1 MGDLQRLI
9 GFRVPAKNLILA
21 YGRHDRPV
29 VPSSFDP
36 RRSLWYSACREILV
50 ATENQAK
57 FANRPFWRVFLKSW
71 APVALWAALIFFF
84 STDLFSSSNTG
95 DFLGLL
101 LSAIYSGIT
110 AAQFDTIHLVVRK
123 SSHWTEYFI
132 FSLLLIRALQG
143 HFKSKVELRRAVW
156 IVAIVSL
163 YALSDELHQAFVPSR
178 TASLADVTID
188 SVGGIC
194 GILWTYLC
202 PNGKSFAAN
211 AALENHRPSAFY
223 KKT

>member
-1 MGDLQRLI
+1 MTI
-9 GFRVPAKNLILA
+9 E
-21 YGRHDRPV
+21 
-29 VPSSFDP
+29 S
-36 RRSLWYSACREILV
+36 
-50 ATENQAK
+50 QAK
-57 FANRPFWRVFLKSW
+57 AATRPPWSAFLKNW
-71 APVALWAALIFFF
+71 APVALWAAMIFLF
-84 STDLFSSSNTG
+84 STDLFSSSNTAG
-95 DFLGLL
+95 FLGPL

-110 AAQFDTIHLVVRK
+110 AAQFDAIHRVIRK

-143 HFKSKVELRRAVW
+143 RVNSKVELRRAVW
-156 IVAIVSL
+156 ILAIVSL

-178 TASLADVTID
+178 TASLADVAID

-202 PNGKSFAAN
+202 PKGKSFAAN
-211 AALENHRPSAFY
+211 VALDNHSQSGFC